1 MADQK
6 PVVLNEKGGEADKNL
21 DSDEIV
27 KKLRVSIT
35 NLKGSHMSDDG
46 SKVDYAQI
54 STSPKFEE
62 YCNTAALL
70 KFIKPESF
78 NEEKRKAFFINIYNS
93 LTVHAMVY
101 QAQIGMLPESP
112 VKVPGF
118 WKIHCYN
125 IGGSV
130 YTLDEIEHGILRAN
144 NGHPAAGK
152 PQFEESD
159 PRLKVALT
167 KLDPRIHFALNCG
180 ARSCPPIR
188 IYTEERID
196 NQLEMATK
204 SFVSQEVTVVGK
216 EKKKFEIY
224 MSKLFL
230 WYGTD
235 FGSDHRQMLEWVAEH
250 LGDNNEKVIEA
261 LQGEFEVIFKDYDW
275 ASNLLGEP
283 EGK

>member
-1 MADQK
+1 MADK
-6 PVVLNEKGGEADKNL
+6 EPVVLNEKGGESDKNHN
-21 DSDEIV
+21 SDEIV

-35 NLKGSHMSDDG
+35 SLKGSHMSEDG
-46 SKVDYAQI
+46 SKVDYSRI
-54 STSPKFEE
+54 STSPQFEE
-62 YCNTAALL
+62 YCKIAALL
-70 KFIKPESF
+70 KFIKPELF

-93 LTVHAMVY
+93 LTVHAMIY
-101 QAQIGMLPESP
+101 QAQIGHLPESP

-125 IGGSV
+125 IGGSI
-130 YTLDEIEHGILRAN
+130 YTLDEIEHGVLRTN
-144 NGHPAAGK
+144 NGHPASGK
-152 PQFEESD
+152 PEFEGSD
-159 PRLKVALT
+159 PRIKVSLT
-167 KLDPRIHFALNCG
+167 KLDPRLHFALNCG

-188 IYTEERID
+188 VYTEERID
-196 NQLEMATK
+196 SQLEMATE
-204 SFVSQEVTVVGK
+204 SFVSQEVKVVAK
-216 EKKKFEIY
+216 ENTKFEVW

-235 FGSDHRQMLEWVAEH
+235 FGSDHRKMLEWVAQH
-250 LGDNNEKVIEA
+250 LGGRNEKLLEA